1 MAKYDSLWALGTIGF
16 MTFSTLLGNL
26 TNRTTDYKKNLLEE
40 KIVLTENVIKDP
52 MARLENL
59 HPNYNFN
66 LKDLDKFNFWIDFT
80 LKESAKNKTNSIII
94 DKSTNLLYLIKNGKV
109 DSKYNVEIGQR
120 EYLDKKRSLDM
131 HTPEGMYI
139 IQKKLPL
146 GHTDWYK
153 ALLLNYPNK
162 EDLLKGKTGS
172 AIEIHGKGSG
182 KEIGKGG
189 FNWTWG
195 CSAVSDA
202 DMDSIFKY
210 MQQADR
216 TYTGDRVT
224 VVRYTNKIL
233 DPEDRALF
241 ESFSPSLYKN

>member
-1 MAKYDSLWALGTIGF
+1 MAKYDSIWALGTIGF
-16 MTFSTLLGNL
+16 VTFSTLLGNI
-26 TNRTTDYKKNLLEE
+26 TNREISPKESSLET
-40 KIVLTENVIKDP
+40 KIELKEAIEDP
-52 MARLENL
+52 MTRLENL
-59 HPNYNFN
+59 DSAYNYNT
-66 LKDLDKFNFWIDFT
+66 KDLAKFNSWIDST
-80 LKESAKNKTNSIII
+80 LNESARDSSNAIIV
-94 DKSTNLLYLIKNGKV
+94 DKSANLLYLIKNGKV

-120 EYLDKKRSLDM
+120 EYLDKKRNLDM

-146 GHTDWYK
+146 GQTDWYK

-162 EDLLKGKTGS
+162 EDLLKGKTGG

-195 CSAVSDA
+195 CSAVSNA

-210 MQQADR
+210 MRQADR
-216 TYTGDRVT
+216 TYAGDRVT

-241 ESFSPSLYKN
+241 ETFFPSLYK